1 MEADWEIEVG
11 AGSPVIQGRW
21 PGFVDLR
28 VHPERASQLPEATEL
43 PALAQALRLLN
54 SANSPVW
61 TSKCDVFTIAE
72 TVEMDPDELDAPLGS
87 TSHAIGGYVDLL
99 PRSESKWDLPANA
112 AADCKQLCALL
123 HAIPLRCCRVD
134 LVLREAIVWPASF
147 DPARVD
153 VPVAPAANEPASSA
167 AANLPLGITA
177 YFTACGASHD
187 AATRAFERA
196 LVEFARVLSAQS
208 TLK

>member
-11 AGSPVIQGRW
+11 VGSPVIQARW

-28 VHPERASQLPEATEL
+28 AHPERASQLPEATEL

-61 TSKCDVFTIAE
+61 TSKCDVFAVPDT
-72 TVEMDPDELDAPLGS
+72 TEMDPDELDAPLGS
-87 TSHAIGGYVDLL
+87 TSHAIGGYIDLL
-99 PRSESKWDLPANA
+99 PRSESRWNLLATA
-112 AADCKQLCALL
+112 ETDCRQLCALL

-134 LVLREAIVWPASF
+134 LVLREAICA
-147 DPARVD
+147 DPVRTD
-153 VPVAPAANEPASSA
+153 LPAPAANEPAANASA
-167 AANLPLGITA
+167 TNLPLGITA
-177 YFTACGASHD
+177 YFTACGASLD